1 MKPLKKP
8 MSLRKSSI
16 ALTALFCGL
25 MLSASA
31 QKAFKYGA
39 ALQKVDS
46 TGFYRINLQPAFI
59 AKAKGD
65 MADIRIMDTKGNFV
79 PYIQAGSLPLKDQ
92 KSFVVFNKIDARLA
106 TDTGTTYIVE
116 NKTGLPLDRLWIKLQ
131 NTAVQRKVNLM
142 GSDDLKQ
149 WFAIQENISLQEA
162 VQNSEGTYMQSL
174 SFPASNYRYFKILVD
189 DKNKTPIKFLQAGI
203 YTEYAA
209 TLAYTP
215 IPGLKFTH
223 IDSNKTTFITIKLND
238 NYQVN
243 KLHLNITAPKYFK
256 RNVTIYQVIGGY
268 KEAILEAELSSIKN
282 NDLLFAAKAGELQ
295 LQISNGDNQALAIS
309 DMKAYQSD
317 EYVISYLDGKQN
329 YHLLAGDSTAQ
340 APEYDLKF
348 FADSIKAN
356 IPAISHGRITKNNL
370 TIAGK
375 PKAAKDYTLLIWL
388 AIIAAVGV
396 LLLLTLK
403 MTREVGKK
411 SNGADQ

>member
-1 MKPLKKP
+1 
-8 MSLRKSSI
+8 
-16 ALTALFCGL
+16 

-31 QKAFKYGA
+31 QKTFKYGA
-39 ALQKVDS
+39 NLQKVDS

-65 MADIRIMDTKGNFV
+65 MADIRIADAMGNFV
-79 PYIQAGSLPLKDQ
+79 PYIQAGSLPQKDQ
-92 KSFVVFNKIDARLA
+92 KSFVVFNTIDARLA

-149 WFAIQENISLQEA
+149 WFAIQENIPLQEA

-174 SFPASNYRYFKILVD
+174 SFPASSYRYLKLLVD
-189 DKNKTPIKFLQAGI
+189 DKNKTPIKFLQAGV

-215 IPGLKFTH
+215 IPGLRFTRA
-223 IDSNKTTFITIKLND
+223 DSNKTTFITIKLND

-256 RNVTIYQVIGGY
+256 RNVTIYQVINGY
-268 KEAILEAELSSIKN
+268 KEAILEAELNSIKN
-282 NDLLFAAKAGELQ
+282 NDLLFAAKTTELQ
-295 LQISNGDNQALAIS
+295 LQIGNGDNQPLVINGINV
-309 DMKAYQSD
+309 YQSN
-317 EYVISYLDGKQN
+317 EYIISYLDGKQN

-356 IPAISHGRITKNNL
+356 IPAINHQAIVKN
-370 TIAGK
+370 IVASAEK
-375 PKAAKDYTLLIWL
+375 PKAAKDYTALIWL
-388 AIIAAVGV
+388 AIIAAVGM

-403 MTREVGKK
+403 MVKEVGKK
-411 SNGADQ
+411 AGK